1 MAFVVPDVIDL
12 RIEASHVKAFL
23 CSQVATGEA
32 FTKSFGGLEHKFG
45 RGGGHAAAANCSIT
59 EDDRVQI
66 VDIDF
71 CSFYPYIMLRYVPW
85 FWHGMS
91 REQFR
96 SLLIERINAKF
107 NGKDNVAN
115 SIKQRIATAYGL
127 ARRENDELGF
137 RVCAIGQLIL
147 VDLLDKLRV
156 IGGLKVLNTNTDGVI
171 IAYPRSEE
179 HKLVETVEVFKAR
192 IRIPI
197 EYVEIHKL
205 IQRNVNCY
213 IAELG
218 ESFIYR
224 NGAKCVLKPD
234 TKQVKVKG
242 LSKDLPLIVK
252 NAVAEELLFSKSIRS
267 SIYSCEDLKAFA
279 VDKSDTD
286 KKSYRW
292 QVNDKFMVLRDSFS
306 IYATNDNRYG
316 VIGYL
321 ASGNHIQ
328 KVAGTSK
335 HSIADTKGLMQLNIL
350 DKEYYVNMANELVE
364 VWSEFLRKEEKVH
377 E

>member
-1 MAFVVPDVIDL
+1 MAFEVPDVIDL
-12 RIEASHVKAFL
+12 GIDGSDVKSFL
-23 CSQVATGEA
+23 CSHVATGET

-45 RGGGHAAAANCSIT
+45 RGGVHAAAANCSIT
-59 EDDRVQI
+59 ENDRFRI

-91 REQFR
+91 REQFT

-127 ARRENDELGF
+127 ARRENEELGF

-147 VDLLDKLRV
+147 VDLLDKLGV

-179 HKLVETVEVFKAR
+179 HKLVETVEAFKAR
-192 IRIPI
+192 IMIPI

-234 TKQVKVKG
+234 TNQVKVKG
-242 LSKDLPLIVK
+242 ISKDLPLIVK
-252 NAVAEELLFSKSIRS
+252 NAVAGALLSNKSTRS
-267 SIYSCEDLKAFA
+267 SIFSCEDLKAFA
-279 VDKSDTD
+279 VGKSDTD
-286 KKSYRW
+286 KKNYRW
-292 QVNDKFMVLRDSFS
+292 QVKDKFMVLRDSFS
-306 IYATNDNRYG
+306 IYATNDKRYG

-321 ASGNHIQ
+321 DRGNCIQ

-335 HSIADTKGLMQLNIL
+335 HSIADTKGLMQLNVL
-350 DKEYYVNMANELVE
+350 DKEYYVSIANELVE
-364 VWSEFLRKEEKVH
+364 EWRKNLRKEEQLH